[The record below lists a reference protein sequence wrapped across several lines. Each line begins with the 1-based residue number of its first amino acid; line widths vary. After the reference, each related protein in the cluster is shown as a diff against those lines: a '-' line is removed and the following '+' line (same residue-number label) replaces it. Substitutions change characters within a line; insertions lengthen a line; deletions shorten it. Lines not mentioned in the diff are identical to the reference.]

1 MHFRATG
8 IRHRDDT
15 FGGAYFL
22 WAATREAGGVT
33 DMLLP
38 NLGQRGMEP
47 HDCQRIVRRNI
58 DLFLGRSDATTTKGY
73 DWLAAIR
80 SKSPRSTASSLP
92 VRQLPFTLRTG
103 LIDVGLACRVAAFL

>member
-1 MHFRATG
+1 MPDDAECCVHFRANRNPG
-8 IRHRDDT
+8 IATTLLGVHI
-15 FGGAYFL
+15 FW
-22 WAATREAGGVT
+22 WAAARQAGGVT

-73 DWLAAIR
+73 DWLVAIR
-80 SKSPRSTASSLP
+80 SKSPRRNADGA
-92 VRQLPFTLRTG
+92 LPFQF
-103 LIDVGLACRVAAFL
+103 LA